1 MDVATSFF
9 SGLTDAEVARVVG
22 ALERRGIAKG
32 TVLVAEGDIPGEMY
46 VLHRGSAEV
55 HVEDRTG
62 AKQTVGYIR
71 PGEPIGEMSLL
82 TRQPVSATVRTMEES
97 EVLVLGETELAELGQ
112 QLPQLERNMLRII
125 AERLVRANRLAV
137 GRQPGRLTVL
147 DGRGPP
153 PLLGY
158 ALSSSIA
165 WHTRAPTLHLALS
178 DAAPEALAA
187 LARRSAV
194 EHTERRH
201 QGAELIVSRP
211 EGEFAPDRIEST
223 LLRLTHTYSDVVV
236 EFAGIESA
244 GLPNLGNT
252 VRLGSSTAP
261 VGGFAVEV
269 APDAAV
275 PFLRG
280 SLLRT
285 PPLSAKDE
293 LALERGLIPATT
305 EAGRAVGRLAR
316 KLVGLEVGVALGT
329 GSMRGYAHLGTLRGL
344 ERAHVP
350 VDYLAGASI
359 GAVVAGL
366 YSTFLDVDRA
376 TEFLDELG
384 SRMFRPTVS
393 RRSLLSTRAM
403 RRHVRKAIGDRSL
416 EDMPIPLAV
425 VATDMDTHEEVVLSR
440 GSAMAA
446 LFASSAIPGVYPA
459 VRIGSRMLV
468 DGGIV
473 NPVPASAAASLGAGV
488 VIAVRLVTG
497 GGIGEEVSEEVAGP
511 VPNVVA
517 AIVRSIETVQ
527 TRIKAETGTVPVV
540 AITPELSSIQ
550 PGKLRRFREGQ
561 RYIPAGEAAV
571 THALPRLRAALPWL
585 REL

>member
-1 MDVATSFF
+1 
-9 SGLTDAEVARVVG
+9 
-22 ALERRGIAKG
+22 
-32 TVLVAEGDIPGEMY
+32 
-46 VLHRGSAEV
+46 
-55 HVEDRTG
+55 
-62 AKQTVGYIR
+62 
-71 PGEPIGEMSLL
+71 MSLL
-82 TRQPVSATVRTMEES
+82 TRQPVSATVRTTDES

-112 QLPQLERNMLRII
+112 RVPEIERNMLRII
-125 AERLVRANRLAV
+125 AGRLVRANRLAA

-147 DGRGPP
+147 DGRKSP

-158 ALSSSIA
+158 ALSASMA
-165 WHTRAPTLHLALS
+165 WHTRSPTLHVFLGDTTPDALG
-178 DAAPEALAA
+178 ALAS
-187 LARRSAV
+187 SAADT
-194 EHTERRH
+194 HPERGRP
-201 QGAELIVSRP
+201 GAELVVSRP
-211 EGEFAPDRIEST
+211 EGEFAPDRIEPT
-223 LLRLTHTYSDVVV
+223 LLRLTHTYDDVVV
-236 EFAGIESA
+236 EVAATEA
-244 GLPNLGNT
+244 VGLANLGNT
-252 VRLGSSTAP
+252 VRLASSEAP
-261 VGGFAVEV
+261 VGGFAVDV

-285 PPLSAKDE
+285 RPLTAEDE
-293 LALERGLIPATT
+293 LALEQGLLPATT
-305 EAGRAVGRLAR
+305 EAGRALGRLAR

-329 GSMRGYAHLGTLRGL
+329 GSMRGYAHLGALRGL
-344 ERAHVP
+344 ERAEVP
-350 VDYLAGASI
+350 IDYLAGASI

-366 YSTFLDVDRA
+366 YSTFLDVDQA

-403 RRHVRKAIGDRSL
+403 RRHVKKAIGDRSL
-416 EDMPIPLAV
+416 EELPIPLVV

-473 NPVPASAAASLGAGV
+473 NPVPASAAASAGAGV

-540 AITPELSSIQ
+540 ALTPELNSVQ
-550 PGKLRRFREGQ
+550 PGKLRKFREGQ

-571 THALPRLRAALPWL
+571 TDAMPRLRAMLPWL
-585 REL
+585 RDL